1 MSTKKLI
8 GIAAVGLILYEL
20 WKREQGIAAAGPT
33 ENIETNSM
41 SPIPLWGQQLSAISG
56 TTTSTIEDLM
66 SIPQGPGGLPSPGAG
81 VNFFS
86 GAECILPPLA

>member
-1 MSTKKLI
+1 VSTKKLI

-20 WKREQGIAAAGPT
+20 WKREQVAAGPT
-33 ENIETNSM
+33 ENIQTNSM

-56 TTTSTIEDLM
+56 TTTSTISDLM
-66 SIPQGPGGLPSPGAG
+66 SIPQGPGGAPGSWAG